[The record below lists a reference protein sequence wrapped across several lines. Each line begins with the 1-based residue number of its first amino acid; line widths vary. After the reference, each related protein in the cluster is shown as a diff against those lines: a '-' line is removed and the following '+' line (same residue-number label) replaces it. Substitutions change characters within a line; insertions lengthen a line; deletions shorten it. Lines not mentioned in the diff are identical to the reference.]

1 MRSVAWMAFGPQRS
15 LLQVNILVAPALAKG
30 LCMCAPPARLA
41 PQHCALKGRFLQMQA
56 AGCSAVAGVT
66 PSLAVFLLLLVG
78 ALLGAAAGA
87 AAVWWHNRRQLR
99 YLQPQSPRQAY
110 AASLQVLPRA
120 ARHKR
125 QQNNTALTRPLT
137 LCATGSTST
146 FVTAEV
152 PVANAPTRHCG
163 LVCLGAT
170 PQWWLHACMTL
181 GTGGCSR

>member
-1 MRSVAWMAFGPQRS
+1 M
-15 LLQVNILVAPALAKG
+15 QV
-30 LCMCAPPARLA
+30 
-41 PQHCALKGRFLQMQA
+41 QA

-120 ARHKR
+120 AE
-125 QQNNTALTRPLT
+125 ALLATSVSRTRRP
-137 LCATGSTST
+137 CPG
-146 FVTAEV
+146 
-152 PVANAPTRHCG
+152 P
-163 LVCLGAT
+163 
-170 PQWWLHACMTL
+170 
-181 GTGGCSR
+181 